1 MRKFLLIL
9 AASAAGH
16 SAFADGMPD
25 AQPRV
30 KVGTTTSI
38 KVKPKDGEAAKP
50 YDSSAVDWS
59 ISAKQTNPKQ
69 IVLPGVMTFAGE
81 SPFTLDPSR
90 AQQISMTNGGSRTVF
105 LSRSEPNRI
114 QLPFTNPYIISDD
127 RLEIKK
133 HANNVYVSFNFNGLP
148 EKAVQIFLEPADG
161 GVVLGLQLVP
171 KEIASQTIIVAD
183 DTAAANAAR
192 QKLANQTS
200 EIIQS
205 IQSTLELVTRGGVPD
220 GYSVVAV
227 HVPPIYMDGL
237 IVEVGRRLSSREH
250 DIYDYVVQ
258 NPTSAEILVRE
269 EQFDGDLTEGVT
281 IFPQPLLKPGAK
293 SRVIVMAKKQEAR

>member
-1 MRKFLLIL
+1 MRKLLPIL
-9 AASAAGH
+9 TVAVFCH
-16 SAFADGMPD
+16 SALADGMPD
-25 AQPRV
+25 AQPRA
-30 KVGTTTSI
+30 KLGATTSI
-38 KVKPKDGEAAKP
+38 KVKSKDGEAPKP
-50 YDSSAVDWS
+50 YDASAVDWS

-69 IVLPGVMTFAGE
+69 VVLPGVMTFAGE

-90 AQQISMTNGGSRTVF
+90 AQQVSMTNGGSRTVF

-114 QLPFTNPYIISDD
+114 QLPFVNPYIISDD

-133 HANNVYVSFNFNGLP
+133 HANNVYVSFDFKGLP
-148 EKAVQIFLEPADG
+148 EKPVQIFIEPADG
-161 GVVLGLQLVP
+161 GAVLGLQLVP
-171 KEIASQTIIVAD
+171 KEISSQTVLVAD

-205 IQSTLELVTRGGVPD
+205 IQSTLELVTRGGAPD

-237 IVEVGRRLSSREH
+237 IVEVGRRLSSRDH
-250 DIYDYVVQ
+250 DIYDYVVS
-258 NPTSAEILVRE
+258 NPTTAEILVRE

-293 SRVIVMAKKQEAR
+293 CRVIVMAKKQEVR